1 MVFEKLLNLFQNF
14 RIVGVITRLTVKR
27 RFKKLETSRKDGICG
42 NYYALL

>member
-27 RFKKLETSRKDGICG
+27 RLKKPETSRKDGICG